1 MGFPSGEIRF
11 VADITVGK
19 AAKWLRILGFDA
31 CFMRRLDEGF
41 LAARLAEGRILIT
54 RDSRLAVRRGM
65 TNALLLTADD
75 PAAQV
80 ADILRRLGLVEAVR
94 EAVGRLEAETHGPPA
109 AGPRLPLS
117 GAGAG
122 WPRPLSRCIRCNE
135 PLAEVS
141 RAEAAPE
148 VPDFTWATQGRFQRC
163 PVCRR
168 VYWPGTHRERILAAL
183 AALGPGCGSR

>member
-65 TNALLLTADD
+65 TNALLLTADG

-94 EAVGRLEAETHGPPA
+94 EAVGRLEAETQG
-109 AGPRLPLS
+109 LP

-141 RAEAAPE
+141 RAEAAQE

-183 AALGPGCGSR
+183 AALAPESSSRGLGPGGEGR